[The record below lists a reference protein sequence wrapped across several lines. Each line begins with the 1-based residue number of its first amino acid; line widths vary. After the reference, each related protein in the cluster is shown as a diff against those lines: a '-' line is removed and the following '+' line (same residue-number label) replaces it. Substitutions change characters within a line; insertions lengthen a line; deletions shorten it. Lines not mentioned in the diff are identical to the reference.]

1 MRRRDF
7 IILLGGTAVSWPLAA
22 RAQQSTAIRRVG
34 ALMSIAENDPQ
45 ARVWASAFEQGM
57 EKHGW
62 KPGHNLQIEY
72 RWANNDSLLKRFA
85 QELVRLNP
93 EVILAASASSA
104 SALQEATGT
113 VPVVFMGTSDPVSRR
128 LIASMEKP
136 GGNFTG
142 YVEFEPGIGVK
153 WLELLKQIAP
163 NVTRVA
169 VVQDPM
175 RSTWRQVLS
184 GIEKAAPSFNVQ
196 VTPVDA
202 RDSAELERFLATF
215 AGPGGGMIVTP
226 NQFSALARNRLVAL
240 AAQHKLP
247 AVYFSR
253 FFVTEGGLISYA
265 PDTIDQYHRA
275 ADTIDRILNGEKP
288 ADMHHWD
295 RPDPARSAR
304 ADCLIR
310 QSAQASRCRLCQ
322 AVRSCWRAPELW
334 PKHQL
339 DVPPGR

>member
-1 MRRRDF
+1 MGGHMRRRDF
-7 IILLGGTAVSWPLAA
+7 IILLGGTAVSWPLGA
-22 RAQQSTAIRRVG
+22 RAQESTAVRRGG
-34 ALMSIAENDPQ
+34 ARLSVAENDPQ

-226 NQFSALARNRLVAL
+226 NQFSALARDRLVAL

-275 ADTIDRILNGEKP
+275 ADTIDRILKGEKP
-288 ADMHHWD
+288 ADM
-295 RPDPARSAR
+295 PVQTPAKFEIVANLRTAQMIGLTIPVQLVAA
-304 ADCLIR
+304 ADHVIR
-310 QSAQASRCRLCQ
+310 
-322 AVRSCWRAPELW
+322 
-334 PKHQL
+334 
-339 DVPPGR
+339 

>member
-1 MRRRDF
+1 MGGHMRRRDF
-7 IILLGGTAVSWPLAA
+7 ITLLGGTAALWPLAA
-22 RAQQSTAIRRVG
+22 RAQQSNQVRRAG
-34 ALMSIAENDPQ
+34 ALMNIAENDAD

-57 EKHGW
+57 EKQGW

-85 QELVRLNP
+85 QELVNLNP
-93 EVILAASASSA
+93 DVILAVSGSSA
-104 SALQEATGT
+104 SALQEATST
-113 VPVVFMGTSDPVSRR
+113 VPVVFMRTSDPVNRR

-142 YVEFEPGIGVK
+142 YVEFEAGIGVK

-163 NVTRVA
+163 NVTRV
-169 VVQDPM
+169 VVIQDPM
-175 RSTWRQVLS
+175 RSTWRHVLT

-202 RDSAELERFLATF
+202 RDSAGIERFLATF
-215 AGPGGGMIVTP
+215 AGPDGGLIVTP
-226 NQFSALARNRLVAL
+226 NQFSALARERLVAL

-253 FFVTEGGLISYA
+253 GFVTEGGLISYA

-275 ADTIDRILNGEKP
+275 AGTIDRILKGEKP
-288 ADMHHWD
+288 ADM
-295 RPDPARSAR
+295 PVQAPAKFEIVANLRTAQMIGLSIPAQLVAA
-304 ADCLIR
+304 ADHLIR
-310 QSAQASRCRLCQ
+310 
-322 AVRSCWRAPELW
+322 
-334 PKHQL
+334 
-339 DVPPGR
+339 

>member
-275 ADTIDRILNGEKP
+275 ADTIDRILKGEKP
-288 ADMHHWD
+288 ADM
-295 RPDPARSAR
+295 PVQTPAKFEIVANLR
-304 ADCLIR
+304 AAQMIGVTIPTQLVAAADHVIR
-310 QSAQASRCRLCQ
+310 
-322 AVRSCWRAPELW
+322 
-334 PKHQL
+334 
-339 DVPPGR
+339 

>member
-1 MRRRDF
+1 MGGHMRRRDF

-275 ADTIDRILNGEKP
+275 ADTIDRILKGEKP
-288 ADMHHWD
+288 ADM
-295 RPDPARSAR
+295 PVQTPAKFEIVANLRTAQMIGLTIPAQLVAA
-304 ADCLIR
+304 ADHVIR
-310 QSAQASRCRLCQ
+310 
-322 AVRSCWRAPELW
+322 
-334 PKHQL
+334 
-339 DVPPGR
+339 

>member
-7 IILLGGTAVSWPLAA
+7 IILLGGTAVSWPIAA

-275 ADTIDRILNGEKP
+275 ADTIDRILKGEKP
-288 ADMHHWD
+288 ADM
-295 RPDPARSAR
+295 PVQTPAKFEIVANLRTAQMIGLTIPAQLVAA
-304 ADCLIR
+304 ADHVIR
-310 QSAQASRCRLCQ
+310 
-322 AVRSCWRAPELW
+322 
-334 PKHQL
+334 
-339 DVPPGR
+339 

>member
-275 ADTIDRILNGEKP
+275 ADTIDRILKGEKP
-288 ADMHHWD
+288 ADM
-295 RPDPARSAR
+295 PVQTPAKFEIVANLRTAQMIGLTIPAQLVAA
-304 ADCLIR
+304 ADHVIR
-310 QSAQASRCRLCQ
+310 
-322 AVRSCWRAPELW
+322 
-334 PKHQL
+334 
-339 DVPPGR
+339 

>member
-1 MRRRDF
+1 MGGHMRRRDF
-7 IILLGGTAVSWPLAA
+7 IILLGGTAVSWPIAA

-226 NQFSALARNRLVAL
+226 NQFSALARDRLVAL

-275 ADTIDRILNGEKP
+275 ADTIDRILKGEKP
-288 ADMHHWD
+288 ADM
-295 RPDPARSAR
+295 PVQTPAKFEIVANLRTAQMIGLTIPAQLVAA
-304 ADCLIR
+304 ADHVIR
-310 QSAQASRCRLCQ
+310 
-322 AVRSCWRAPELW
+322 
-334 PKHQL
+334 
-339 DVPPGR
+339 

>member
-1 MRRRDF
+1 
-7 IILLGGTAVSWPLAA
+7 
-22 RAQQSTAIRRVG
+22 
-34 ALMSIAENDPQ
+34 
-45 ARVWASAFEQGM
+45 M

-202 RDSAELERFLATF
+202 RDSAELERLLATF

-226 NQFSALARNRLVAL
+226 NQFSALARDRLVAL

-288 ADMHHWD
+288 ADM
-295 RPDPARSAR
+295 PVQTPAKFEIVANLRTAQMIGLTIPAQLVAA
-304 ADCLIR
+304 ADHVIR
-310 QSAQASRCRLCQ
+310 
-322 AVRSCWRAPELW
+322 
-334 PKHQL
+334 
-339 DVPPGR
+339 

>member
-7 IILLGGTAVSWPLAA
+7 IALLGGTAALWPLAA
-22 RAQQSTAIRRVG
+22 HAQQSIRTRRVG
-34 ALMSIAENDPQ
+34 ALMNIAENDPQ

-57 EKHGW
+57 EKQGL

-85 QELVRLNP
+85 QELVRLDP

-104 SALQEATGT
+104 SALQEATSA

-202 RDSAELERFLATF
+202 RDGAELERLLATF

-226 NQFSALARNRLVAL
+226 NQFSALARDRLVAL

-275 ADTIDRILNGEKP
+275 ADTIDRILKGEKP
-288 ADMHHWD
+288 ADM
-295 RPDPARSAR
+295 PVQAPAKFEIVANLRMAQMIGLTIPAQLVAA
-304 ADCLIR
+304 ADHVIR
-310 QSAQASRCRLCQ
+310 
-322 AVRSCWRAPELW
+322 
-334 PKHQL
+334 
-339 DVPPGR
+339 

>member
-7 IILLGGTAVSWPLAA
+7 IALLGGTAALWPLAA
-22 RAQQSTAIRRVG
+22 HAQQSIRTRRVG
-34 ALMSIAENDPQ
+34 ALMNIAENDPQ

-57 EKHGW
+57 EKLGL
-62 KPGHNLQIEY
+62 KPGQNLQIEY

-85 QELVRLNP
+85 QELVRLDP

-104 SALQEATGT
+104 SALQGATST

-128 LIASMEKP
+128 LIVSMEKP

-142 YVEFEPGIGVK
+142 YLEFEPGIGVK

-163 NVTRVA
+163 KVTRVA

-175 RSTWRQVLS
+175 RSTWRYVLA

-202 RDSAELERFLATF
+202 RDSAGLERVLAAF
-215 AGPGGGMIVTP
+215 AGPDAGLIVTP
-226 NQFSALARNRLVAL
+226 NQFSALSRERLVAL
-240 AAQHKLP
+240 AARHKMP

-275 ADTIDRILNGEKP
+275 AGAIDRILKGEKP
-288 ADMHHWD
+288 ADM
-295 RPDPARSAR
+295 PVQAPAKFEIVANLRTAQMIGLTFPAQLVAA
-304 ADCLIR
+304 ADHVIR
-310 QSAQASRCRLCQ
+310 
-322 AVRSCWRAPELW
+322 
-334 PKHQL
+334 
-339 DVPPGR
+339 

>member
-7 IILLGGTAVSWPLAA
+7 IALLGGTAALWPLAA
-22 RAQQSTAIRRVG
+22 HAQQSIRTRRVG
-34 ALMSIAENDPQ
+34 ALMNIAENDPQ
-45 ARVWASAFEQGM
+45 ARVWASAFERGM
-57 EKHGW
+57 EKQGL

-85 QELVRLNP
+85 QELVRLDP

-104 SALQEATGT
+104 SALQEATST

-128 LIASMEKP
+128 LIVSMEKP

-142 YVEFEPGIGVK
+142 YLEFEPGIGVK

-169 VVQDPM
+169 VIQDPM
-175 RSTWRQVLS
+175 RSTWRLVLA

-202 RDSAELERFLATF
+202 RDSAALERVLATF
-215 AGPGGGMIVTP
+215 AGPDAGLIVTP
-226 NQFSALARNRLVAL
+226 NQFSALGRERLVAL
-240 AAQHKLP
+240 AARHKMP

-275 ADTIDRILNGEKP
+275 AGAIDRILKGEKP
-288 ADMHHWD
+288 ADM
-295 RPDPARSAR
+295 PVQAPAKFEIVANLRTAQTIGLTFPAQLVAA
-304 ADCLIR
+304 ADHVIR
-310 QSAQASRCRLCQ
+310 
-322 AVRSCWRAPELW
+322 
-334 PKHQL
+334 
-339 DVPPGR
+339 

>member
-1 MRRRDF
+1 MERRDF
-7 IILLGGTAVSWPLAA
+7 IKLLGGAA
-22 RAQQSTAIRRVG
+22 AGWAFSASAQPITRMRRIG
-34 ALMSIAENDPQ
+34 ALMNIAQDDPQ
-45 ARVWASAFEQGM
+45 SITWASAFRRGLEVQG
-57 EKHGW
+57 W
-62 KPGHNLQIEY
+62 TLDVDLQIEY

-85 QELVRLNP
+85 QELVGLNP

-104 SALQEATGT
+104 SALQEATST
-113 VPVVFMGTSDPVSRR
+113 VPVVFMRTSDPVNRR

-142 YVEFEPGIGVK
+142 YVEFEAGIGVK

-175 RSTWRQVLS
+175 RSTWRHVLT

-202 RDSAELERFLATF
+202 RDSAELERVLATF
-215 AGPGGGMIVTP
+215 MGPDGGLIVTP
-226 NQFSALARNRLVAL
+226 NLFSALARERLVAL
-240 AAQHKLP
+240 AARHKLP

-253 FFVTEGGLISYA
+253 SFVTEGGLISYA

-275 ADTIDRILNGEKP
+275 AGSIDRILKGEKP
-288 ADMHHWD
+288 ADMPVQTPAKFEIVANL
-295 RPDPARSAR
+295 RTAQMLALTIPARLVAA
-304 ADCLIR
+304 ADHVIR
-310 QSAQASRCRLCQ
+310 
-322 AVRSCWRAPELW
+322 
-334 PKHQL
+334 
-339 DVPPGR
+339 

>member
-7 IILLGGTAVSWPLAA
+7 IALLGGTAVLWPLAA
-22 RAQQSTAIRRVG
+22 HAQQSARTRRVG
-34 ALMSIAENDPQ
+34 ALMNIAENDPQ

-57 EKHGW
+57 EKQGL
-62 KPGHNLQIEY
+62 KPGHNLHIEY

-85 QELVRLNP
+85 QELVRLDP

-104 SALQEATGT
+104 SALQEATST

-128 LIASMEKP
+128 LIASVEKP

-142 YVEFEPGIGVK
+142 YLEFEPGIGVK

-163 NVTRVA
+163 NVMRVA

-175 RSTWRQVLS
+175 RSTWRLVLA

-202 RDSAELERFLATF
+202 RDSAALERVLAAF
-215 AGPGGGMIVTP
+215 AGPDAGLIVTP
-226 NQFSALARNRLVAL
+226 NQFSALSRERLVAL
-240 AAQHKLP
+240 AARHKMP
-247 AVYFSR
+247 AIYFSR

-265 PDTIDQYHRA
+265 PDAIDQYHRA
-275 ADTIDRILNGEKP
+275 AGSIDRILKGEKP
-288 ADMHHWD
+288 ADM
-295 RPDPARSAR
+295 PVQAPAKFEIVANLRTAQMIGLTIPAQLVAA
-304 ADCLIR
+304 ADHVIR
-310 QSAQASRCRLCQ
+310 
-322 AVRSCWRAPELW
+322 
-334 PKHQL
+334 
-339 DVPPGR
+339 